1 MPPERPVRVEP
12 VQSILAILAILSRTY
27 PDARYYLTFS
37 NPLELLVAAI
47 LSAQV
52 KDEVVNA
59 VTPAFFQT
67 YRTAQ
72 AYAEADL
79 EEMLHLIGRVTFAGA
94 KARHIQ
100 AACRLILE
108 RHGGNVPDTIEALIA
123 LPGIGRKTANA
134 ILINGFNKI
143 EGIVVDTHVIRVAGR
158 LGWTR
163 QKNPD
168 KIEQDLIRIVPRDDW
183 ARVTWL
189 LKAHGRAVCRAPV
202 PACSRCVVAA
212 SCPQAGVTQHV

>member
-1 MPPERPVRVEP
+1 MASAAAVEP
-12 VQSILAILAILSRTY
+12 VLATLTRTY
-27 PDARYYLTFS
+27 PDARYYLAFS

-59 VTPAFFQT
+59 VTPALFKA

-72 AYAEADL
+72 AYAEADP
-79 EEMLHLIGRVTFAGA
+79 EELIGLISRVTFAGA

-100 AACRLILE
+100 AACRLIE
-108 RHGGNVPDTIEALIA
+108 DQHGGKVPDTMETLVA

-134 ILINGFNKI
+134 ILINAFKKI
-143 EGIVVDTHVIRVAGR
+143 VGIVVDTHVIRVAGR

-163 QKNPD
+163 WKDPE
-168 KIEQDLIRIVPRDDW
+168 KIEQDLMRVVPRPDW

-189 LKAHGRAVCRAPV
+189 LKAHGRTVCRAPV

-212 SCPQAGVTQHV
+212 SCPKAGVTKQA

>member
-1 MPPERPVRVEP
+1 MPPERPGRIEP
-12 VQSILAILAILSRTY
+12 VLAVLAILTQAY

-37 NPLELLVAAI
+37 NPLELLVAAL

-52 KDEVVNA
+52 KDEVVNT
-59 VTPAFFQT
+59 VTPALFKT
-67 YRTAQ
+67 YRTPR

-79 EEMLHLIGRVTFAGA
+79 EALIRLVSRVSFAGA

-100 AACRLILE
+100 AACRIIE
-108 RHGGNVPDTIEALIA
+108 DQHGGQVPDTIETLTR
-123 LPGIGRKTANA
+123 LPGIGRKTANV
-134 ILINGFNKI
+134 ILINGFQKI
-143 EGIVVDTHVIRVAGR
+143 VGIVVDTHVIRVAGR

-163 QKNPD
+163 WKDPE
-168 KIEQDLIRIVPRDDW
+168 KIEQDLMRQIPREDW

-202 PACSRCVVAA
+202 PACSRCTLVPY
-212 SCPQAGVTQHV
+212 CPKAGVTRHE